1 MFNKDMETSQNDGAS
16 SEVELAACSCMG
28 TMAQILKSPLDSQI
42 RSQLEP
48 YVIDICAFLFSQ

>member
-1 MFNKDMETSQNDGAS
+1 MFNKDMETLQNDGAS
-16 SEVELAACSCMG
+16 SEIELAACSCMG

-48 YVIDICAFLFSQ
+48 YVL